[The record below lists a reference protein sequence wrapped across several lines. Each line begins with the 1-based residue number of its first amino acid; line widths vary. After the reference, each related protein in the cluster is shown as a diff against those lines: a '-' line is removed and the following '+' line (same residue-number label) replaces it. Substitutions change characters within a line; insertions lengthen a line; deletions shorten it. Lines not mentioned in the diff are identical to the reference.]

1 MLTIILLSIV
11 GAIIAGALGTFW
23 YSGLTPMGKIHMQ
36 YLGFDKLSEEE
47 KKKLIEEAKP
57 KMWKTYLLQ
66 MILSFLTSFAVVF
79 IVATSLQNGVSLV
92 VAVGFITMNWLCF
105 VLPTIGGALLWGNCD
120 PKIVWRK
127 FFSDV
132 SYNLVTLIIV
142 AFVASLFV

>member
-1 MLTIILLSIV
+1 MISLILLSVV
-11 GAIIAGALGTFW
+11 GAIIAGGIGTFW
-23 YSGLTPMGKIHMQ
+23 YSNATPMGKIHMQ

-66 MILSFLTSFAVVF
+66 MILSFLTSLAVVF
-79 IVATSLQNGVSLV
+79 IVTTSLQNGVPFA

-132 SYNLVTLIIV
+132 SYNLVTLLVV
-142 AFVASLFV
+142 AFVTSLFV